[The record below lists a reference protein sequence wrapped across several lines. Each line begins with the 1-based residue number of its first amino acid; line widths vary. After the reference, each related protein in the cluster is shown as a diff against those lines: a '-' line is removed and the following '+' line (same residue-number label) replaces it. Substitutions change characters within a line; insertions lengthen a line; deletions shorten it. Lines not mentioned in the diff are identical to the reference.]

1 MSVLSLN
8 NVKKSYKLGDG
19 SEFPVLKGINVSFD
33 KGELVSIIGESGSG
47 KSTLM
52 NIIGGL
58 DSKFEGEV
66 LVDGKN
72 IGAFTE
78 KELDIYRKNKIGF
91 IFQSFNLVPHL
102 TILDNVALAL
112 TLSNV
117 KRSEQVERAKE
128 MLEKVGLKDHIHK
141 KPNQLSGGQMQRVAI
156 ARALINDPEMIVADE
171 PTGSLDS
178 QTTQQ
183 ILDIITQIAQEGKLV
198 LLVTHSEHVAECSSR
213 VIRIADGQIVE
224 DRQGITLTP
233 KETAETAKT
242 KEISKNL
249 NFAGAI
255 KLAFKNMKE
264 KKMRNILVAVGA
276 SIGIMSIMLMLSI
289 GNGIKTYIR
298 DTMESLANPLAVEVT
313 MTEEEDTSTMGPEAF
328 LSNTYFTQEDID
340 KLNTVEHVS
349 ATEEHFSA
357 FAMGTATASIDDK
370 QAPLM
375 MVSTLSQYN
384 EYDLSEG
391 TMANKNEIIINEAVK
406 EELGM
411 DDIVGK
417 TITVSVQVD
426 NRQIVIDTVVSG
438 VLSGETSSMSG
449 GMSQV
454 YLYYD
459 DLKQACAEQDY
470 DLMPTSMMLI
480 ADAEENVDSI
490 KSTVTDMGYGSSM
503 QETMVE
509 TFTTMLDLFTGVLA
523 GIAGISLLVSA
534 IMILVVLYISV
545 VERTR
550 EIGVMKAIGARRKDI
565 RRIFISESF
574 ILGLAGGI
582 IATVITFIIM
592 FIGNAVIQSHF
603 GVNMIL
609 ISPYYVLF
617 GIGISIL
624 ISVLSGTLPA
634 AKAAKLDPVE
644 SLRRD

>member
-1 MSVLSLN
+1 MAVLSLN

-19 SEFPVLKGINVSFD
+19 TEFPVLKGINVSFE

-72 IGAFTE
+72 IGSFTE

-128 MLEKVGLKDHIHK
+128 LLEKVGLKDHIHK

-233 KETAETAKT
+233 KETDETAKT

-298 DTMESLANPLAVEVT
+298 DTMESLANPLAIEVT
-313 MTEEEDTSTMGPEAF
+313 MPEEEDTPTMGPEAF

-340 KLNTVEHVS
+340 RLNVVEHVS

-357 FAMGTATASIDDK
+357 FAMGTAIASIDDK

-384 EYDLSEG
+384 EYDLVEG
-391 TMANKNEIIINEAVK
+391 TMANKNEIIINKAVK

-438 VLSGETSSMSG
+438 VLSDETSPMSG

-470 DLMPTSMMLI
+470 DLMPTSIMLI
-480 ADAEENVDSI
+480 ADMEENVDGI